1 MNAKN
6 LSDPKSR
13 VAVLLPARRVEPA
26 LAPLVEEL
34 LAAGV
39 GAIVLVDDGCPAEDK
54 PALESLARKER
65 VYLERHA
72 VNLGKGRALKTGMN
86 FCLTA
91 FPEFLGLVTADAD
104 GQHSAADIV
113 RVIEAFLSAPKQ
125 AVLGCRSFGGD
136 VPLRSRFGNSLTR
149 TIFHFAS
156 GHRVGDTQTGLRA
169 FPQALLRELMVLP
182 GERYEYEMTVLAY
195 LCHRGNVPVEVPI
208 STIYIDDN
216 RSSHFN
222 PVRDSMRIY
231 FVLVRFYVSSLISA
245 GLDMAGFTITY
256 WLTRN
261 ILLSVVAGR
270 SSSLV
275 NFALN
280 RGLVFHNH
288 SSIRGS
294 IWRYY
299 LLVAVLGAIS
309 YSAIRG
315 LSVRLGWNMV
325 AIKILVESL
334 LSLVSFSVQ
343 RTLVFSRGG
352 GEQGE

>member
-1 MNAKN
+1 MNEEN
-6 LSDPKSR
+6 LPNTRSC
-13 VAVLLPARRVEPA
+13 VAVLLPARRVDAA

-34 LAAGV
+34 LATGI
-39 GAIVLVDDGCPAEDK
+39 GAIILVDDGCPAKDR
-54 PALESLARKER
+54 PALDLLARRER
-65 VYLERHA
+65 VYLQRHA

-86 FCLTA
+86 FFLTA
-91 FPEFLGLVTADAD
+91 FPEFCGLVTADTD
-104 GQHSAADIV
+104 GQHSPVDIV
-113 RVIEAFLSAPKQ
+113 RVIDTLLSAPHR
-125 AVLGCRSFGGD
+125 AVFGCRSFPRD

-149 TIFHFAS
+149 TIFHLVS
-156 GHRVGDTQTGLRA
+156 GHRVSDTQTGLRA
-169 FPQALLRELMVLP
+169 FPRALVPKLIALP
-182 GERYEYEMTVLAY
+182 GERYEYEMTVLSY
-195 LCHRGNVPVEVPI
+195 LCRQVKVPIEVPI
-208 STIYIDDN
+208 STIYIDNN

-231 FVLVRFYVSSLISA
+231 FVLVRFYASSLISA
-245 GLDMAGFTITY
+245 GLDLAGFSMTY
-256 WLTRN
+256 WLSRN
-261 ILLSVVAGR
+261 ILLSIVVGR

-299 LLVAVLGAIS
+299 LLAAVLGAIS

-315 LSVRLGWNMV
+315 LSSWLGWNIV

-334 LSLVSFSVQ
+334 LSLASFSVQ
-343 RTLVFSRGG
+343 RTLVFGRGG
-352 GEQGE
+352 NEQSE